1 MLFWLLLPLMLVFSV
16 FGQEMVPGTGFS
28 SALELTPGSYSFALA
43 PGELHFF
50 KILLEPGDVLV
61 AKVRMASNQD
71 FDLYLLNPLREIVGQ
86 SVRSAGLTDAAE
98 YTAVEKGP
106 HYIVVLG
113 FGDSS
118 GVYTLSVS
126 VLKPKTLTQTV
137 TATVTARVTETVTT
151 HVFNTQT
158 LVSEKLVTVFNNERI
173 EVEKVPWTAAGLAVL
188 AAALIYVGHAAS
200 EAVKNRSKQTE
211 EEQKPA
217 PTPSV

>member
-1 MLFWLLLPLMLVFSV
+1 
-16 FGQEMVPGTGFS
+16 
-28 SALELTPGSYSFALA
+28 
-43 PGELHFF
+43 
-50 KILLEPGDVLV
+50 LLEPGDVLV
-61 AKVRMASNQD
+61 AKMRITSNQD
-71 FDLYLLNPLREIVGQ
+71 FDLYLLSPLREIVGQ

-158 LVSEKLVTVFNNERI
+158 LISEKLVTVVTTSGSRLRKFHGR
-173 EVEKVPWTAAGLAVL
+173 
-188 AAALIYVGHAAS
+188 
-200 EAVKNRSKQTE
+200 RRD
-211 EEQKPA
+211 
-217 PTPSV
+217 